1 MNWFLIALINP
12 VVHAFVNHFDKY
24 LISKFLKNGSVGSLI
39 LFSALF
45 AVFALP
51 FIYIFKPGVIY
62 SVSFSDAVILMVN
75 GAVLVGAIICYL
87 YALED
92 DEASYVAPLFQLIPV
107 FGFILGYLLLG
118 EILTGRQVV
127 AGLLILLG
135 SLFLSLELSG
145 NGKKIKT
152 RLVLLMVG
160 SSLLYAINAVVFK
173 SVAVNAGFVDSVFWD
188 MAGKFI
194 FGVILFF
201 VIRPYRE
208 QFLALIRDNG
218 AYVLGLNIVNEIMG
232 LVGEFA
238 LVLAV
243 LYAPV
248 ALVQSV
254 GGLQPA
260 FVLIIGILL
269 TKFLP
274 HFGEEKLERKFL
286 VQKFIGIAIITGG
299 VYLLQLF

>member
-51 FIYIFKPGVIY
+51 FIYIFKPDVIH
-62 SVSFSDAVILMVN
+62 SVGFSDAVILMVN

-274 HFGEEKLERKFL
+274 HFGEEKLEKKFL

>member
-51 FIYIFKPGVIY
+51 FIYIFKPDVIH
-62 SVSFSDAVILMVN
+62 SVGFSDAVILMVN

-286 VQKFIGIAIITGG
+286 VQKFIGIAIISGG